1 MISRGHDKKGQRKL
15 IKEIEGAG
23 WYQIRQ
29 NGSHKQ
35 FKHPDKPGKVT
46 VPSHI
51 TKNIEL
57 SVRRQAGLR

>member
-1 MISRGHDKKGQRKL
+1 MTSRGHDKKGQKKL
-15 IKEIEGAG
+15 IKEIEDTG
-23 WYQIRQ
+23 WYQVGQ

-35 FKHPDKPGKVT
+35 FKHLNRPGKIT
-46 VPSHI
+46 IPRYI